1 MYITGIVRQKSY
13 FEVHTAAAVYEID
26 GSLLREYHLE
36 EGAQADEETLQTLH
50 DRSRER
56 RAYQRAC
63 YLLDE
68 RDYSYAM
75 LYRKLMQTYR
85 DKPLCLRVME
95 RLTASGMIDDRRYA
109 RKLAEYLVERKRYGI
124 FRARQ
129 EMLHRGLDKSLTED
143 ALADLEETAEENIP
157 AVLEK
162 KYGRILTDPKDYK
175 TREKVIAGM
184 ARLGYN
190 FRSVKDAIEDH
201 FAALPED
208 EDEDA

>member
-85 DKPLCLRVME
+85 DKLLCLRVME

>member
-1 MYITGIVRQKSY
+1 MQILEVQKQRSY
-13 FEVHTAAAVYEID
+13 FEVKTEAAVYEID

-36 EGAQADEETLQTLH
+36 AGCDADEALLQSLH

-68 RDYSYAM
+68 RDYSYVM
-75 LYRKLMQTYR
+75 LYRKLNQTYR
-85 DKPLCLRVME
+85 DKALCRKICD
-95 RLTASGMIDDRRYA
+95 RLAQSGLIDDRRYA
-109 RKLAEYLVERKRYGI
+109 EKCAEYLVERKKYGI
-124 FRARQ
+124 YRAKQ
-129 EMLHRGLDKSLTED
+129 EMLHRGLDKTLVEN
-143 ALADLEETAEENIP
+143 ALADLEEQAEENIP

-162 KYGRILTDPKDYK
+162 KYGRILTDPKDFK

-190 FRSVKDAIEDH
+190 FRSVKDAIEDY
-201 FAALPED
+201 FADWD
-208 EDEDA
+208 EDEE